1 MVTARRI
8 KDISKTSPLS
18 CWPFTLTPYTLTFA
32 CRIWSQV
39 L

>member
-8 KDISKTSPLS
+8 KVIPKISPLP

-32 CRIWSQV
+32 CRIWSQI